1 MSEYR
6 RSVFVVVYCME
17 NGRIKYLVLKRKL
30 HWRGWEFPKEG
41 LEKGDSEEDAARRG
55 VKEESGLEIIGQ
67 IKKFDVHGKYLY
79 GKILP
84 DRPGFIGQTYSL
96 YSAEVRKGEV
106 KLDRHEHSAS
116 EWLDFKNA
124 FNRITQQDQKR
135 CLKIVNSSLETK
147 EFRKMI
153 TKNGIIVLAGK
164 DENSNE
170 ELVKQVA
177 PDEYVFH
184 TAAAG
189 SPFANLKGDANQDD
203 IKEAAIFCAK
213 YSRDWKQNHRD
224 VIVHKFRGRDIFK
237 KPGMKAGTFGLK
249 RFDTMKI
256 RREEIERFSS

>member
-1 MSEYR
+1 
-6 RSVFVVVYCME
+6 
-17 NGRIKYLVLKRKL
+17 
-30 HWRGWEFPKEG
+30 
-41 LEKGDSEEDAARRG
+41 
-55 VKEESGLEIIGQ
+55 
-67 IKKFDVHGKYLY
+67 
-79 GKILP
+79 
-84 DRPGFIGQTYSL
+84 
-96 YSAEVRKGEV
+96 
-106 KLDRHEHSAS
+106 
-116 EWLDFKNA
+116 
-124 FNRITQQDQKR
+124 
-135 CLKIVNSSLETK
+135 
-147 EFRKMI
+147 MI

-189 SPFANLKGDANQDD
+189 SPFANLKGNANQDD